1 MYKVNKNSGSH
12 LDKMKY
18 KHKKI
23 QKVKKYY
30 VNLTE

>member
-1 MYKVNKNSGSH
+1 MYKVNKNNGSY
-12 LDKMKY
+12 LGKMKY

-23 QKVKKYY
+23 QNVKKYY